1 MKKYDVP
8 SGEMAGILEG
18 HNIKAYSTLKW
29 LMRQIGFDYFY
40 ERILFRYQQSEQE
53 QNSKNINSPATIHNV
68 IKVMVRGLQMYETID
83 QILLIFSLLAKAER
97 GMDGQQFKGRILS
110 VVQQVLSNNK
120 FMQKRFIFQGT
131 DLVTSL
137 ALAL

>member
-1 MKKYDVP
+1 
-8 SGEMAGILEG
+8 
-18 HNIKAYSTLKW
+18 
-29 LMRQIGFDYFY
+29 
-40 ERILFRYQQSEQE
+40 
-53 QNSKNINSPATIHNV
+53 
-68 IKVMVRGLQMYETID
+68 MVRGLQMYETID